1 METSAQTDKGIG
13 LALLFALLSIGG
25 ALTMLAGPGQL
36 LKAWGFAGAMVAAF
50 LSVVAIHAYG
60 A

>member
-1 METSAQTDKGIG
+1 METSAQTDKGVG
-13 LALLFALLSIGG
+13 LAVLFALLAVGG

-36 LKAWGFAGAMVAAF
+36 VKAWGFAAAMAAAL
-50 LSVVAIHAYG
+50 LSVLAVHAYG